1 MQQRL
6 QQPATR
12 LHQRRW
18 LNERLAANQ
27 MSRQPKIQKKL
38 KGDTPEKMASSSQV
52 QARNFNAS
60 WRHPPKHLC
69 QRRQLCL
76 GSFWTMR
83 LSRRHAIQKAKH
95 SFQTMPNKCVFLG
108 HFIQQWMRI
117 LGTNWWRTKYYYQQY
132 HGSQSIQIFY
142 VVGLH

>member
-6 QQPATR
+6 QQPAAR
-12 LHQRRW
+12 LHQRRR

-27 MSRQPKIQKKL
+27 MSRQPKIQKNWKATHL
-38 KGDTPEKMASSSQV
+38 RKWVQSSQGH
-52 QARNFNAS
+52 ARNFNAS
-60 WRHPPKHLC
+60 WWHPPKHLC

-83 LSRRHAIQKAKH
+83 LSRRYAMQKAKH
-95 SFQTMPNKCVFLG
+95 SFQTMPNKFVFLG
-108 HFIQQWMRI
+108 HFIQQRMRI

-132 HGSQSIQIFY
+132 HDSQSIQIFY